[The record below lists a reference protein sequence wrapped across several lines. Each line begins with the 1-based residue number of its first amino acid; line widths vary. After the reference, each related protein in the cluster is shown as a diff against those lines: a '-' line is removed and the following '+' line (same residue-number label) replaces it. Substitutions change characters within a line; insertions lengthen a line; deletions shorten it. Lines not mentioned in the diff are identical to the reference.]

1 MNAYTTY
8 TIETETHRFQT
19 TDADRAETHAR
30 DGDRVTA
37 VTSAE

>member
-1 MNAYTTY
+1 MTHTTY
-8 TIETETHRFQT
+8 TIQTETRRFQT
-19 TDADRAETHAR
+19 TDCERAETHAR